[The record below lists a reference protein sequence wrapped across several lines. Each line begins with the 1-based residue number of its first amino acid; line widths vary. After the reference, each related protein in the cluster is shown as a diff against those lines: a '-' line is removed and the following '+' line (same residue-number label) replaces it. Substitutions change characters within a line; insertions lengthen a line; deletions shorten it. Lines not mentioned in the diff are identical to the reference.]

1 MGNFS
6 MAGLTKARK
15 LMLIIGISF
24 TFFLAEI
31 AVGFYTRSL
40 ALVADAFH
48 YLNDLVGFVVA
59 LTTWNAADRDD
70 APPSLSFGWQRA
82 TLLGAFFNGVFLLAL
97 GVSIFLQAIER
108 FVSLQPV
115 ENPFLV
121 MIIGCVGFALNVI
134 SATIL
139 HEHDHDAQE
148 AAGVPQSARLELP
161 VPSGPAATEIAGAHD
176 NHHHETNDLSTGGK
190 EGVIIAGAVIWKISS
205 PDRYYADPAVS
216 MAIAFM
222 IFFSSIP
229 LVRKSGV
236 ILLGSAPSG
245 VNPQDIR
252 HDIEELDG
260 VLAVHELHVWRL
272 NQQKTLA
279 SAHITVS
286 VTQLSDFQKLAKTVT
301 ECFHAYGIHGV
312 TLQPELAPPRSLL

>member
-1 MGNFS
+1 
-6 MAGLTKARK
+6 
-15 LMLIIGISF
+15 
-24 TFFLAEI
+24 
-31 AVGFYTRSL
+31 
-40 ALVADAFH
+40 
-48 YLNDLVGFVVA
+48 
-59 LTTWNAADRDD
+59 LTTCNAAERDD

-190 EGVIIAGAVIWKISS
+190 EGDLGIMGVLIHVAGDAANNVGVIIAGAVIWKISS